1 MTEKNWL
8 EVLHEACLA
17 SSQAAV
23 ARRLGVS
30 ATLVNQAL
38 KGTYSGNL
46 ERLQTLVEG
55 TLMNQMRECPA
66 VGDMPKQKCLEHQA
80 RPRSMA
86 FVNPYFSKLY
96 RACRSGCPHSKL
108 PKEY

>member
-1 MTEKNWL
+1 MTDDWL
-8 EVLHEACLA
+8 TALREACQA
-17 SSQAAV
+17 SSQSAV

-30 ATLVNQAL
+30 ASMVNQAL
-38 KGTYSGNL
+38 KGTYKGDI
-46 ERLQTLVEG
+46 ERLQALVEG
-55 TLMNQMRECPA
+55 SLMSQTVDCPA
-66 VGDMPKQKCLEHQA
+66 TGDMPKHKCLEHQG

-96 RACRSGCPHSKL
+96 LACRSGCPHSKL

>member
-1 MTEKNWL
+1 MDDDWL
-8 EVLHEACLA
+8 EVLRKECLA
-17 SSQAAV
+17 SSQSAV

-38 KGTYSGNL
+38 KGTYTGNL
-46 ERLQTLVEG
+46 GRLQTLVEG
-55 TLMNQMRECPA
+55 TLMNQSVDCPA
-66 VGDMPKQKCLEHQA
+66 VGEMPKHKCVEHQD
-80 RPRSMA
+80 RQRSMA